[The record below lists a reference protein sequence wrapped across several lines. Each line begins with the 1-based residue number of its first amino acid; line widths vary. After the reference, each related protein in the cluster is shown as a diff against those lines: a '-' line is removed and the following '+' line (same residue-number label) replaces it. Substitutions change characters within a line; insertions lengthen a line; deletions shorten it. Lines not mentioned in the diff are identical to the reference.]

1 MIFDPVAAAARID
14 TRWLLVIYL
23 AAVDVWA
30 VQLILR
36 SSASRRE
43 RLLWTAVV
51 VLCPVIGALFWFVL
65 GPKSRIAGGGGAPDG
80 SWPRRG
86 EGEED
91 PKRVQADDPRR

>member
-1 MIFDPVAAAARID
+1 VTLDPVGAASRID
-14 TRWLLVIYL
+14 TRWLLAVYL

-36 SSASRRE
+36 SGASRRE

-65 GPKSRIAGGGGAPDG
+65 GPKPRIEGGGGAPDG
-80 SWPRRG
+80 SWPRRS
-86 EGEED
+86 D
-91 PKRVQADDPRR
+91 QVDDPRR